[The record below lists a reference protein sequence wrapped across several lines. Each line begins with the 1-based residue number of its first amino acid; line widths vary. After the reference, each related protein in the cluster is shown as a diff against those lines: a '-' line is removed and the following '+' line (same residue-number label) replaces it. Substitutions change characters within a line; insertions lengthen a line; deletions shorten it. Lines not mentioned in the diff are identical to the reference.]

1 MDRRTASYKL
11 TIIQKPTFLH
21 AIITGLNTKENVM
34 SYLEEIRRECTVR
47 GSSRVLIEERL
58 EGPRLSPIDVF
69 EIAEAGSSRAL
80 GSCRTIAY
88 VDVNAETD
96 LMKFAETVATNR
108 FLFVKV
114 FSSVGAAEK
123 WLMDS
128 DL

>member
-1 MDRRTASYKL
+1 MDRHTSYKL

-21 AIITGLNTKENVM
+21 AIITGLNTKENITN
-34 SYLEEIRRECTVR
+34 YLEEIRRECTVR
-47 GSSRVLIEERL
+47 DCSRVLIEERF

-80 GSCRTIAY
+80 GSGLTIAY

-96 LMKFAETVATNR
+96 LMKFAETVAANR

-114 FSSVGAAEK
+114 FSSVGDAEK
-123 WLMDS
+123 WLTDS
-128 DL
+128 GL